1 MVDLDQLH
9 RFLAGQTKTDLIEL
23 ALHITASD
31 FTTQNAL
38 RSVLQHK
45 PRSTVLIVTLLLC
58 IIDHVLVVE
67 QDR

>member
-1 MVDLDQLH
+1 MVNLDQLH
-9 RFLAGQTKTDLIEL
+9 RFLARQSKTNLIEL

-38 RSVLQHK
+38 RSVLERK
-45 PRSTVLIVTLLLC
+45 PRRDVLIVTLLLC